1 MKKKTIYF
9 VAIICLAI
17 LMTFGLSG
25 CSRGYRKISVAS
37 IAGNVSVS
45 REGIS
50 DQITV
55 YEGMNL
61 QDKDVVTVSESGT
74 LILKL
79 DDKYVYLE
87 SDTWIEINA
96 AGKSGRTQININLL
110 KGSMSSVIQQK
121 LESGEIFSVTV
132 DNISMVVR
140 GTIFRVELSKND
152 KDNPIVTVQT
162 IEGEVNVDVG
172 DGTQNVL
179 NTNLQDVILLTD
191 AGGVFT
197 EENTPINYS
206 ELSPEIRQWLRDALH
221 DKLETTTNPDEI
233 NTLKIIITII
243 ESSVQD
249 PIYPTPTETLTLA
262 STSTPVLTQT
272 STPTLTIHPTFTPTH
287 GLTNT
292 PTPTAIL
299 ALVSTSTSIPAETSI
314 PESTITRTF
323 TPTPTTTFTVT
334 PTPTATFTVTPTPT
348 ATFTVTPT
356 PTTNF
361 TVTPTPTETFTVMP
375 ATTYKLTVEQ
385 PALGGTVNGTSGQY
399 AQDTQIS
406 LSAVNSSGYELT
418 GWLVNGNIC
427 SSLGTDSSI
436 IFTMPGADTTISASF
451 SLITYSLSY
460 EQPSSGGGTISMTAG
475 EYVPGDTIHITVT
488 PDSGKFL
495 DCLVINGFQDS
506 SYFGFSEIDFIMP
519 SEDVVITAVFKK
531 QT

>member
-79 DDKYVYLE
+79 DDDKYVYLE
-87 SDTWIEINA
+87 PDTRIEINA
-96 AGKSGRTQININLL
+96 AGKSGRTQTTINLL

-121 LESGEIFSVTV
+121 LESGETFSVTV

-152 KDNPIVTVQT
+152 TDNPIVTVQT

-191 AGGVFT
+191 AGGEFSKK
-197 EENTPINYS
+197 NTPINYS
-206 ELSPEIRQWLRDALH
+206 ELPPETRKWLRDALQ
-221 DKLETTTNPDEI
+221 DKLEITTNLDEI
-233 NTLKIIITII
+233 NTLKIIIAII
-243 ESSVQD
+243 ESGVQD
-249 PIYPTPTETLTLA
+249 QISAPPTETLTLA

-272 STPTLTIHPTFTPTH
+272 STPTLTMPPSLTPTLA
-287 GLTNT
+287 LTNT

-299 ALVSTSTSIPAETSI
+299 VLVSTSTSIPAKTSI

-323 TPTPTTTFTVT
+323 TSTPTTTFTVT
-334 PTPTATFTVTPTPT
+334 PTPTTTSTVTPTPT
-348 ATFTVTPT
+348 ETS
-356 PTTNF
+356 

-375 ATTYKLTVEQ
+375 AITYKLTIEQ
-385 PALGGTVNGTSGQY
+385 PALGGTVNGISGQY
-399 AQDTQIS
+399 AQGTQIS

-436 IFTMPGADTTISASF
+436 TFTMPGADTTISASF

-475 EYVPGDTIHITVT
+475 EYAPGETIHITVT
-488 PDSGKFL
+488 PDSDKFL
-495 DCLVINGFQDS
+495 ECLVINGFQDS
-506 SYFGFSEIDFIMP
+506 SYLGLSEIDFIMP